1 MKVAAPN
8 GDVDTIPAKEWVPKS
23 PPGYAQ
29 NFQHDFNTRY
39 YTAQE
44 GYDRVHDL
52 AAQYPNIAKEVKAP
66 EQTWGYMRR
75 AATMVGYQQASYVTF
90 APLVDPQTGLTL
102 PGAERQHLDS
112 QRGQRRQDRRPAHE
126 GVGP

>member
-8 GDVDTIPAKEWVPKS
+8 GDVDTIPAKEWLPKN

-52 AAQYPNIAKEVKAP
+52 AREYPNIAKEVKAA
-66 EQTWGYMRR
+66 R
-75 AATMVGYQQASYVTF
+75 ADLGLRAQA
-90 APLVDPQTGLTL
+90 
-102 PGAERQHLDS
+102 
-112 QRGQRRQDRRPAHE
+112 RRPCSATSRR
-126 GVGP
+126 PT